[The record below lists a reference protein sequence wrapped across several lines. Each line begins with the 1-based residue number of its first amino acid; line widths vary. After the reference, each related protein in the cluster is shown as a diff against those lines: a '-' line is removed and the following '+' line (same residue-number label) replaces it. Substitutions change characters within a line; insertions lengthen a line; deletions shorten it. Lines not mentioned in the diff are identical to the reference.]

1 MGTITIRGH
10 REPEGIH
17 FVVEDDG
24 IGMTT
29 DRLKWLQDQ
38 LVENPRSTRRGRPR
52 AEATGREMSIN
63 GRSFITARMR
73 ACVWRVRKEPERV

>member
-38 LVENPRSTRRGRPR
+38 LVENPPQYEKGRPARKLR
-52 AEATGREMSIN
+52 ARN
-63 GRSFITARMR
+63 VHKRSLLHYGKDAGLR
-73 ACVWRVRKEPERV
+73 VRVRKEPERV